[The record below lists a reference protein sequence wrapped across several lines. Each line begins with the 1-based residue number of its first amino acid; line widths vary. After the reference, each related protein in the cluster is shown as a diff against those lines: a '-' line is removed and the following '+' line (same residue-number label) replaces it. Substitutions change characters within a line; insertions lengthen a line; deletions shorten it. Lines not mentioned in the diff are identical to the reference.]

1 MFSNTDK
8 LVLIAAGSIEY
19 FQKYKHQEDNEEMD
33 IIAGMLI
40 NEDQFSL
47 EQPQQHKNEMAV
59 EVMKEF
65 PQLKVKNLL
74 EIFDTTWESCIEEL
88 IQNGEEPTKE
98 NILHEY
104 FSMEGCD
111 GLIHEELLELE

>member
-33 IIAGMLI
+33 IYAGTLI

-47 EQPQQHKNEMAV
+47 EQPQQHK
-59 EVMKEF
+59 
-65 PQLKVKNLL
+65 
-74 EIFDTTWESCIEEL
+74 
-88 IQNGEEPTKE
+88 
-98 NILHEY
+98 
-104 FSMEGCD
+104 
-111 GLIHEELLELE
+111 